1 MNLAVS
7 SFFIPSDAYKDNYVT
22 WNEKQAR
29 VIRPNI
35 ECTNGII
42 HTIDTVMI
50 DDAPPWA
57 VGRAASG
64 NARGLALV
72 AAAACAVAILGIA

>member
-1 MNLAVS
+1 M
-7 SFFIPSDAYKDNYVT
+7 
-22 WNEKQAR
+22 
-29 VIRPNI
+29 IRPNI

-57 VGRAASG
+57 VGASSRNLGPIFLIVMIAAVS
-64 NARGLALV
+64 
-72 AAAACAVAILGIA
+72 AILGIAGP

>member
-1 MNLAVS
+1 M
-7 SFFIPSDAYKDNYVT
+7 T

-57 VGRAASG
+57 VGKASTL
-64 NARGLALV
+64 RVDLALFT
-72 AAAACAVAILGIA
+72 AIVILLGIAKS

>member
-1 MNLAVS
+1 M
-7 SFFIPSDAYKDNYVT
+7 
-22 WNEKQAR
+22 
-29 VIRPNI
+29 IRPNI

>member
-1 MNLAVS
+1 M
-7 SFFIPSDAYKDNYVT
+7 T
-22 WNEKQAR
+22 WKEKQAK

-57 VGRAASG
+57 LGRAATATG
-64 NARGLALV
+64 ALAAVL
-72 AAAACAVAILGIA
+72 AAATAVVIAAFSNAKT

>member
-1 MNLAVS
+1 MHLRKNFLS
-7 SFFIPSDAYKDNYVT
+7 SDAYKDNYVT
-22 WNEKQAR
+22 WKEKQAR

-57 VGRAASG
+57 VGRAATPRTTG
-64 NARGLALV
+64 GLALV
-72 AAAACAVAILGIA
+72 VAVAILCIAKP

>member
-1 MNLAVS
+1 M
-7 SFFIPSDAYKDNYVT
+7 
-22 WNEKQAR
+22 
-29 VIRPNI
+29 IRPNI

-57 VGRAASG
+57 VGKASTL
-64 NARGLALV
+64 RMDLALFT
-72 AAAACAVAILGIA
+72 AIVILLGIAKS

>member
-1 MNLAVS
+1 M
-7 SFFIPSDAYKDNYVT
+7 T
-22 WNEKQAR
+22 WKEKQAR

-50 DDAPPWA
+50 DDAPPW
-57 VGRAASG
+57 VSG
-64 NARGLALV
+64 DSSMTLGKKALDKREATLEV
-72 AAAACAVAILGIA
+72 INGFR

>member
-1 MNLAVS
+1 M
-7 SFFIPSDAYKDNYVT
+7 
-22 WNEKQAR
+22 
-29 VIRPNI
+29 IRPNI

-57 VGRAASG
+57 VGRAATPRTTG
-64 NARGLALV
+64 GLALV
-72 AAAACAVAILGIA
+72 AAVAILCIAKP